1 MRHRSAAQ
9 PSSHA
14 VRWLLLAVGCVL
26 ALAAEQFEGREEI
39 LLEGAVAA
47 AGLAA
52 LPLAKELATQI
63 GPGAHY
69 VDAQLLLAHV
79 STLMRDSEAVEH
91 ALVRPQHRFQVVRAQ
106 EALGRLSAKDERS
119 APGLVERPDV
129 LDVAVFPVDGVGPH
143 EVAFYSTTW
152 RPVDRSRPPG

>member
-1 MRHRSAAQ
+1 MWVIVSMTDE
-9 PSSHA
+9 ST
-14 VRWLLLAVGCVL
+14 LG
-26 ALAAEQFEGREEI
+26 AEDGQRVVEEVAGA
-39 LLEGAVAA
+39 LEGEGV
-47 AGLAA
+47 GRGQ
-52 LPLAKELATQI
+52 ELLVL
-63 GPGAHY
+63 
-69 VDAQLLLAHV
+69 VDAVLDDEDCRQVLVDVGVVGGGEDRADLRRGGAAPAEVLV
-79 STLMRDSEAVEH
+79 AVEH

-106 EALGRLSAKDERS
+106 EALGRLSAEDERS